1 MLVAFKN
8 TQPVELIRHLEYH
21 LLLGVDHA
29 VYIDNSCD
37 RDAAASVSLAPY
49 VARGLV
55 TVFGQLRCRSL
66 HHIAQAL
73 EKGQRGA
80 SSLALYIIYAT
91 PSLQPPVGSLLLPL
105 DDDEYMVVPSDSSL
119 RDLATRMHRDRIS
132 SAVVPWRLFGS
143 SGLVCQPPGPALR
156 HFVRRA
162 PLTWAVDGRSDRR
175 VPQVAVGKPLILF
188 GVDCRLN
195 CSTHSCEYKGVRG
208 HGERWRSDCAT
219 IGLKPDC
226 LKGAGVYLAHYSYQ
240 SEQRMALKAER
251 GQTSGKEVLARRP
264 PALFERIVDTSVSA
278 AVDDRIRRIV
288 SAPLRRCLTT
298 LFAAAE
304 APNLSAANLSA
315 VNLSAVNLSV
325 VASAAN
331 LSAVGAE
338 GGEARDLR
346 GAGRLTLGRPPAAAL
361 HVLARRQRA
370 ACAHEASPRVAVP
383 SPARP
388 FIFFHLRKSGGS
400 ELREALV
407 LAAETLRLSHYVPCY
422 AHRAGSWLQP
432 GEGLAG
438 QRSSSAARRGC
449 HTYGTDSLLSR
460 PRAAPPSQLPFGQ
473 SAPALYAGHMPF
485 LVSQSLGAY
494 GWTQREGVASSP
506 SNGHFD
512 CVLAVREPVARF
524 RSCYN
529 ERLAPALGGRDLGN
543 LTAEELRGAVGRT
556 DGMHTC
562 VNEIARWVAPTS
574 GWGELRNSRAG
585 LYLDAD
591 ELAEARRRID
601 SCVVADLVDA
611 CSQTVGLLAYHFPW
625 LAPTLHAQQLC
636 AKCARPELCHK
647 HSSAKQLLAP
657 LAPQLHHAIAELNLQ
672 DFELYRHAMRRFDKL
687 LTCSGA
693 SAGALGDVAAHV
705 EEDALDATTAGVLQ
719 GTGASGALVSRR
731 TVLPD
736 GCHVAPDAEGTA
748 VAVSLYGV
756 HRSAAAVRSIHE
768 GLLAPLWRVGT
779 IDVFAHLMQPRVFDN
794 ARTGESGVR
803 AASAASLPSALA
815 LCGFSLT
822 EQSAGDLQLAPMLRR
837 SIDVSGHG
845 DPQLQNAFRKIYGR
859 ETVLNLFRSR
869 LSMKLSAE
877 LVAAHMAAH
886 GVTYT
891 HLVLAR
897 PDVLYASPLLWRP
910 DAAAEVHVPDWS
922 HDFCSPSERECA
934 FAGVNDRFA
943 IGRLP
948 SLLPLALTRLDWIW
962 KHAIMRNSEHLWCEQ
977 LAAANVTVGLL
988 RGLRLVRVRA
998 NGQNESMDREAPTP
1012 MAPLRCARLHGL
1024 NLALGRDGWTV
1035 GDYERSLRSAS
1046 MLAARPWCARCF

>member
-1 MLVAFKN
+1 MLVAFKD

-66 HHIAQAL
+66 HHIARAL
-73 EKGQRGA
+73 ERGQRGA
-80 SSLALYIIYAT
+80 SSVALYIIYAT

-105 DDDEYMVVPSDSSL
+105 DDDEYMVVPSNSSL

-132 SAVVPWRLFGS
+132 SVVVPWRLFGS
-143 SGLVCQPPGPALR
+143 SGLVCQPQGPVLR

-162 PLTWAVDGRSDRR
+162 PLTWALDGRSDRR
-175 VPQVAVGKPLILF
+175 VPQVAVGKPLVLW
-188 GVDCRLN
+188 GVDCRLK
-195 CSTHSCEYKGVRG
+195 CSTHSCKYQGVRG

-219 IGLKPDC
+219 IGLRTDC

-240 SEQRMALKAER
+240 SEQRMELKAKR
-251 GQTSGKEVLARRP
+251 GHTSGKAVLARRP
-264 PALFERIVDTSVSA
+264 PALYERIVDTSVSA
-278 AVDDRIRRIV
+278 AVDDRIRSIV
-288 SAPLRRCLTT
+288 YAPLRRCLTT

-304 APNLSAANLSA
+304 APAPRPPLPDDPLGRGLDASAANLSA
-315 VNLSAVNLSV
+315 APRFV

-331 LSAVGAE
+331 LSAVE
-338 GGEARDLR
+338 
-346 GAGRLTLGRPPAAAL
+346 
-361 HVLARRQRA
+361 RA

-407 LAAETLRLSHYVPCY
+407 RAAETLRLSHYIPCY

-432 GEGLAG
+432 GKELAG

-460 PRAAPPSQLPFGQ
+460 PRAAPPSELPFGQ

-485 LVSQSLGAY
+485 LVSQSLGAF
-494 GWTQREGVASSP
+494 GWTQGGGVASSP
-506 SNGHFD
+506 SDGHFD
-512 CVLAVREPVARF
+512 CVLPVREPVARF

-543 LTAEELRGAVGRT
+543 LTAEELRDAVGRT

-574 GWGELRNSRAG
+574 GWGEPRNSRAG

-647 HSSAKQLLAP
+647 HSSAKQLTRHDDREVGGGATNLAP
-657 LAPQLHHAIAELNLQ
+657 LPPQLHHAIAELNLQ
-672 DFELYRHAMRRFDKL
+672 DLELYRHAMRRFDKL
-687 LTCSGA
+687 LTCAGA
-693 SAGALGDVAAHV
+693 GAGALGDVAAHV

-719 GTGASGALVSRR
+719 GTGATSALVSRR
-731 TVLPD
+731 AALPD
-736 GCHVAPDAEGTA
+736 NCHVAPDAKGPA

-803 AASAASLPSALA
+803 AASAASLPTALA

-845 DPQLQNAFRKIYGR
+845 DPQLRHTFRKNYGR
-859 ETVLNLFRSR
+859 EALLNLFRSR

-897 PDVLYASPLLWRP
+897 PDVLYVSPLLWRP

-922 HDFCSPSERECA
+922 HDFCSDRKQCA

-948 SLLPLALTRLDWIW
+948 SLLPLALARLDWIW

-1024 NLALGRDGWTV
+1024 NLALGRDGWTA
-1035 GDYERSLRSAS
+1035 GGYERSLRS
-1046 MLAARPWCARCF
+1046 MLAARPWCERCF